1 MTDALEERLIEALK
15 RVEAHG
21 DVAPP
26 SVHDPMTMLL
36 RENVLQANLVRWDDT
51 WGRFVLTGTGRRR
64 IAAGSRTPGTV
75 LSFRRRVTAADRGP
89 PHRKPADADSGE

>member
-1 MTDALEERLIEALK
+1 MNDALEARLIEALK

-36 RENVLQANLVRWDDT
+36 RENVLQANLVRWDEV

-64 IAAGSRTPGTV
+64 IAARGRAPGTV
-75 LSFRRRVTAADRGP
+75 LSFRRRGVAGGVPPQRKSADVDRN
-89 PHRKPADADSGE
+89 E

>member
-1 MTDALEERLIEALK
+1 MNDTLEKRLIEALK

-21 DVAPP
+21 DVAPA

-36 RENVLQANLVRWDDT
+36 RENVLQANLVRWDEV

-75 LSFRRRVTAADRGP
+75 LSFRRRGAGSGGP
-89 PHRKPADADSGE
+89 PQRKAADADRNE